1 MEYKN
6 LWYFVTILHTCV
18 VVLLEADKK
27 EIKMLSLYLAYMD
40 NDDDKKLF
48 EEMFFDYRK
57 QMVSY
62 AAFVLNN
69 EKDSEDAVH
78 NVFLSIAKSTWDTV
92 KAIDNPVDLR
102 NYLLKATKHA
112 SINIIKSNKK
122 ENVSLD
128 TISEYDFDV
137 TDNISDDE
145 FITSICERIEYKEI
159 IECISKLSEKYK
171 NALYYHFVL
180 ELSINDTAK
189 SLNQTIA
196 ATQKQLVRGKKM
208 LLNLLGIKGDENNGN
223 EQR

>member
-1 MEYKN
+1 
-6 LWYFVTILHTCV
+6 
-18 VVLLEADKK
+18 
-27 EIKMLSLYLAYMD
+27 MLSLYLAYLD
-40 NDDDKKLF
+40 NEDDKKFF
-48 EEMFFDYRK
+48 EEIFYDYRK

-69 EKDSEDAVH
+69 EKDSDDAVH
-78 NVFLSIAKSTWDTV
+78 NVFLNIARNTWETV
-92 KAIDNPVDLR
+92 KAIDNPIDLR

-112 SINIIKSNKK
+112 SINIIKSSKK

-137 TDNISDDE
+137 TDNFSDDE
-145 FITSICERIEYKEI
+145 FITAICEKIEYKKI
-159 IECISKLSEKYK
+159 IECIGKLGEKYK

-189 SLNQTIA
+189 SLNQKVT
-196 ATQKQLVRGKKM
+196 ATHQQLVRGKKM
-208 LLNLLGIKGDENNGN
+208 LLDLLGIKGDENNGN